1 MISVALCTYN
11 GSKYLNQQLRSI
23 ALQTRPVDEIVICDD
38 GSTDNTLEIIE
49 QYSKEVN
56 YPVYIFQNSTNLG
69 STKNFERCLTLCN
82 GDIIFLSDQDDA
94 WYPDKVEKMMEVFE
108 KQPKIDAVF
117 SNAMVMN
124 GNSNP
129 IGRTIWDE
137 IEFIPT
143 LQSKW
148 KEGKAYEILYNNF
161 VVTGATMAVRKS
173 ALNAAMPF
181 PLHIKDFIHD
191 AWMAMWY
198 SLDNAIAFIEEPLM
212 YYRIHESQQ
221 VGFGGKE
228 EYVTLKDRFSRDRA
242 LKLAPLREK
251 ADTMRNLYEELKL
264 RRGQSDNKLVVLKN
278 RMQHFQMRSTL
289 PDNKLLRLYPVIKDL
304 IRGRYRF
311 SSKDW
316 WLPVLG
322 DIIE

>member
-23 ALQTRPVDEIVICDD
+23 ALQTRKVDEVVICDD

-56 YPVYIFQNSTNLG
+56 FPVYVFQNSKNLG

-82 GDIIFLSDQDDA
+82 GEYIFLSDQDDA
-94 WYPDKVEKMMEVFE
+94 WYPDKVAKMMEVLE
-108 KQPKIDAVF
+108 NNPAIEAVF

-129 IGRTIWDE
+129 VGRTIWDE
-137 IEFIPT
+137 IEFTPE
-143 LQSKW
+143 LQTKW
-148 KEGKAYEILYNNF
+148 KKGESYEILFNNF
-161 VVTGATMAVRKS
+161 VVTGATLAVKNT
-173 ALNAAMPF
+173 ALAKTMPF
-181 PLHIKDFIHD
+181 PTHIKDFIHD
-191 AWMAMWY
+191 AWMALWL
-198 SLDNAIAFIEEPLM
+198 SLDNSITFIEEPLM

-228 EYVTLKDRFSRDRA
+228 EYVTMKNRFSRDRA
-242 LKLAPLREK
+242 LKLAPLMEK
-251 ADTMRNLYEELKL
+251 ADTMHHLYEELLKRPGIIPDKL
-264 RRGQSDNKLVVLKN
+264 NVLKN
-278 RMQHFQMRSTL
+278 RMEHFAMRSSL
-289 PDNKLLRLYPVIKDL
+289 PENRLFRIIPVMKDL
-304 IRGRYRF
+304 FRGRYRF

-322 DIIE
+322 DIFE